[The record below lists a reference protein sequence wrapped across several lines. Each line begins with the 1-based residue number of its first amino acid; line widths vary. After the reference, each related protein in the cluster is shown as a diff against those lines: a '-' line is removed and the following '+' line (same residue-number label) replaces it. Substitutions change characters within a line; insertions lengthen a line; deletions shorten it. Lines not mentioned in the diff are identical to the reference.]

1 MDNEDDED
9 RPSRLPRRAGVW
21 GWLIL
26 AAGAVVGAIALG
38 LYLGLR
44 ADTPPPS
51 PTAGPAAQTSSAPA
65 PEIVAATAV
74 QRAIEAYQLRA
85 TLFTNHQMTCSDLAT
100 GLAEVD
106 ARWLAYTLASPPAA
120 TGDTAAAKPG
130 GGHGLEADVD
140 QVEADFERSGC
151 PRP

>member
-1 MDNEDDED
+1 
-9 RPSRLPRRAGVW
+9 
-21 GWLIL
+21 
-26 AAGAVVGAIALG
+26 
-38 LYLGLR
+38 GLR

-120 TGDTAAAKPG
+120 TGDTAVATPG
-130 GGHGLEADVD
+130 GGMALGRAATR
-140 QVEADFERSGC
+140 VEPISSARAA
-151 PRP
+151 PRPYANRHRRDRGRAALLVPPW